1 MLLNRASRSA
11 IAEDF
16 SLTEGVV
23 HKGAPSVVRAL
34 CQAGAVARLS
44 SSAA

>member
-1 MLLNRASRSA
+1 MLLNRASRSTL
-11 IAEDF
+11 AEDF
-16 SLTEGVV
+16 SLTEGV
-23 HKGAPSVVRAL
+23 HKGAPSVIRAL